1 MLYGRTAECATLDRL
16 LLDAKRGRSQ
26 VLALRGEPGIGKT
39 ALLEYLAER
48 AAGCRVIRAAGVESE
63 MELTLAGLHQLCAP
77 LLDGLGHLPAPQA
90 TALATAFGLD
100 TADPADRFLVGLAV
114 LSLLSEAAEDA
125 PVVCVVDDAQ
135 WLDQASAQMIGFVAR
150 RLLAE
155 RIAFVCAARSGIGDE
170 VLAGWP
176 ELSVRGLGDDAARA
190 LLLEGMR
197 GPVDA
202 AVSQQII
209 TESHGNPLALLELPR
224 TWTAGELGGGFGLL
238 DSSPLAGRI
247 EQSYAQRLLLL
258 PAETRLLVLAA
269 AAEPLGDL
277 PLLQGAAET
286 LGLDMTAA
294 GAAEDAGL
302 LHVGAHVEFSHPLVR
317 SAAYR
322 SASTSDRHRVH
333 QALADATDAGTD
345 PDRRAWHRARATSG
359 PDEHVAAELER
370 SAGRAQARGGVATAA
385 AFLRRSVELT
395 LDPTR
400 RAERALAA
408 AQASLEAGAFEA
420 ARATLATVEAW
431 ALDELT
437 RARVHL
443 LAGRIAS
450 ASSFGSAAEQ
460 LLRAAQELEPLDVE
474 RARETYLDAWGAA
487 LAAGALAPHG
497 TLRDISRAA
506 RRAPPPGHEPY
517 PSDLLLDGLAQLVT
531 DGLAEAAPAL
541 RAAVSAFRH
550 DERVLQWGAMAA
562 TGAAALWDM
571 EGFHL
576 VLTRQLQLARDAGA
590 LSVLATALQ
599 GAGIVVTWTGD
610 FRKAAS
616 LTAEAD
622 AVCTATGIR
631 ISPYGGMLLHALRGR
646 EAEAPILFETT
657 VRDATASGEGLGIQY
672 AHWATAILCNGLGRY
687 EEALVAAQQASDDA
701 PELFVSHWAL
711 AELVE
716 AAVRSQHD
724 GLAAEAA
731 QRLIDATSPSGADW
745 GLGVAARA
753 RALTDEGE
761 AAQASYLEAIARL
774 RRTPLRPELGRA
786 HLLYGEWLRRESRRI
801 EAREQLR
808 TAHDMFVAIGMEA
821 FAERARRELL
831 ATGET
836 ARKRNPEMRDELTP
850 QEEQIAR
857 LARDGL
863 SNPAIGAQLYLSRR
877 TVEWHLHN
885 VFIKLGITSR
895 KGLHAALRDS
905 ADELIPA

>member
-1 MLYGRTAECATLDRL
+1 
-16 LLDAKRGRSQ
+16 
-26 VLALRGEPGIGKT
+26 
-39 ALLEYLAER
+39 
-48 AAGCRVIRAAGVESE
+48 
-63 MELTLAGLHQLCAP
+63 
-77 LLDGLGHLPAPQA
+77 
-90 TALATAFGLD
+90 
-100 TADPADRFLVGLAV
+100 
-114 LSLLSEAAEDA
+114 
-125 PVVCVVDDAQ
+125 
-135 WLDQASAQMIGFVAR
+135 
-150 RLLAE
+150 
-155 RIAFVCAARSGIGDE
+155 
-170 VLAGWP
+170 
-176 ELSVRGLGDDAARA
+176 
-190 LLLEGMR
+190 
-197 GPVDA
+197 
-202 AVSQQII
+202 
-209 TESHGNPLALLELPR
+209 
-224 TWTAGELGGGFGLL
+224 
-238 DSSPLAGRI
+238 
-247 EQSYAQRLLLL
+247 
-258 PAETRLLVLAA
+258 
-269 AAEPLGDL
+269 
-277 PLLQGAAET
+277 
-286 LGLDMTAA
+286 
-294 GAAEDAGL
+294 
-302 LHVGAHVEFSHPLVR
+302 
-317 SAAYR
+317 
-322 SASTSDRHRVH
+322 
-333 QALADATDAGTD
+333 
-345 PDRRAWHRARATSG
+345 
-359 PDEHVAAELER
+359 
-370 SAGRAQARGGVATAA
+370 
-385 AFLRRSVELT
+385 
-395 LDPTR
+395 
-400 RAERALAA
+400 
-408 AQASLEAGAFEA
+408 
-420 ARATLATVEAW
+420 
-431 ALDELT
+431 
-437 RARVHL
+437 
-443 LAGRIAS
+443 
-450 ASSFGSAAEQ
+450 
-460 LLRAAQELEPLDVE
+460 
-474 RARETYLDAWGAA
+474 
-487 LAAGALAPHG
+487 
-497 TLRDISRAA
+497 
-506 RRAPPPGHEPY
+506 
-517 PSDLLLDGLAQLVT
+517 LLDGLAQLVT